1 MINIVIAAQQPIFR
15 TGLAKLIAT
24 EDDLRIVAQPLSLPH
39 LHNAIE
45 KLSPHVV
52 LLSSDF
58 FFTIEDLA
66 AVARLAMAR
75 GFAILM
81 LAERVEQAYEFVTRG
96 IRGVLPRKVHGDAL
110 IEGVRRVAAGEV
122 CIQTEVDA
130 GAPVGADPV
139 GQRVASRLSGR
150 ELRIVAAMLRGHKNA
165 EIAEQLGI
173 ALPLLKKYVG
183 VIYDKAGVWGRLELA
198 LFVLHHQV
206 LALAHPGKR
215 PATFPVRLE
224 AAGRESTAV
233 DRMFRGSAKSGRRPA
248 TGSSSAGTSF
258 GTTGAPPRCGK

>member
-24 EDDLRIVAQPLSLPH
+24 EDDLRIVAQPVSIPH

-45 KLSPHVV
+45 KLHPHVV

-58 FFTIEDLA
+58 IAVEDFVS
-66 AVARLAMAR
+66 VAHLSATSNV
-75 GFAILM
+75 GTLM
-81 LAERVEQAYEFVTRG
+81 LTEMPEQALQFVAVG
-96 IRGVLPRKVHGDAL
+96 VNGVLPRKVHGDTL
-110 IEGVRRVAAGEV
+110 IEGIHRVARGEI
-122 CIQTEVDA
+122 CLQTEADA
-130 GAPVGADPV
+130 RSAVGSDSV
-139 GQRVASRLSGR
+139 GHRVASRLSGR
-150 ELRIVAAMLRGHKNA
+150 DLRIVAAMLRGHKNA

-183 VIYDKAGVWGRLELA
+183 AIYDKAGVWGRLELA

-215 PATFPVRLE
+215 PTVLPFRIE
-224 AAGRESTAV
+224 DGQESAAV
-233 DRMFRGSAKSGRRPA
+233 DRMFRPAAKSGRRSA
-248 TGSSSAGTSF
+248 NGSSSRGTSF